1 MPFAICFVK
10 LHEKINLKPDTKKA
24 LSLIV
29 KILILVFAAA
39 FIYQKLSN
47 NSNLDNFK
55 ALLSRIPPR
64 RVGAIL
70 ILVFL
75 LMFVNWFLEAAKWRS
90 LIKRIQRI
98 SFYKAVE
105 SVFCGLTL
113 AIFTPNRIGEYG
125 GRIFFLAPRR
135 RILGAIAMGVG
146 AVGQMVITN
155 IFGACAIL
163 WFVWK
168 FYQLNPWLELSLGF
182 ITAIFCLFFLLF
194 YFNIRVIYTWLVQIK
209 FLKKLHKFFFVLMRF
224 RRKYLLEIFIYCF
237 ARFAVF
243 TSQYCLI
250 INLLLPEMLIFP
262 MVMMIFILFFIQSAL
277 PSLDLLD
284 IGVRSLTA
292 TYFFGFI
299 TTESVAI
306 MAATACIWLINLIIP
321 AILGSVFVFK
331 LKFFDNNN

>member
-1 MPFAICFVK
+1 
-10 LHEKINLKPDTKKA
+10 LKPKTKRA
-24 LSLIV
+24 LNLIF
-29 KILILVFAAA
+29 KLLILVFAAA
-39 FIYQKLSN
+39 FIHKKLSN
-47 NSNLDNFK
+47 NSDLDNFK
-55 ALLSRIPPR
+55 TLLGKIPAY
-64 RVGAIL
+64 RVNIVL
-70 ILVFL
+70 TLVFL
-75 LMFVNWFLEAAKWRS
+75 LMLANWFLEAAKWQF
-90 LIKRIQRI
+90 LVKRIQRI
-98 SFYKAVE
+98 SFYTAVE
-105 SVFCGLTL
+105 SVCCGLTL

-155 IFGACAIL
+155 ILGACAIL
-163 WFVWK
+163 WFISE
-168 FYQLNPWLELSLGF
+168 FYHLNLWIELALAF

-194 YFNIRVIYTWLVQIK
+194 YFNIKLIYARLIQIK
-209 FLKKLHKFFFVLMRF
+209 FLKRLHKFFFILMRF
-224 RRKYLLEIFIYCF
+224 RKKYLLKVFIYST

-243 TSQYCLI
+243 TTQYCLI

-292 TYFFGFI
+292 TFFFGFI
-299 TTESVAI
+299 TSEPVPI
-306 MAATACIWLINLIIP
+306 IAATACIWLINLIIP